1 MDTDVSLRESMGDIF
16 ATITEKG
23 QFYLN
28 KAIQL
33 VDFPESFVKSN

>member
-1 MDTDVSLRESMGDIF
+1 MDTDMSLRESMGDIF
-16 ATITEKG
+16 STITEKG

-33 VDFPESFVKSN
+33 VDFPENLLK